1 MEDPASLRRQAARCR
16 RLLAELTDIEARD
29 SLSRLADEYEQR
41 SRSRRPK
48 A

>member
-16 RLLAELTDIEARD
+16 RLLAEITDVEARE
-29 SLSRLADEYEQR
+29 SLSRLAEEFDQR
-41 SRSRRPK
+41 SRSARPN

>member
-1 MEDPASLRRQAARCR
+1 MDDPSSLRRKAVRCR
-16 RLLAELTDIEARD
+16 RLLAEITDIEAREA
-29 SLSRLADEYEQR
+29 LSRLADEYEQR